1 MSKEGLKEDLI
12 NDINRLLNKEN
23 KENKENTEEFF
34 NQNVLDSPNEGQ
46 QNIRDIPPHVLA
58 QLQNEHMQQQM
69 QQEMPQKMA
78 HQMQQDMPRQMH
90 DIPPQVL
97 AQFQHQQM
105 QKQLQMQA
113 QQQAMQQ
120 ADPMGYPMN
129 HQMGGQMNHKMN
141 LPSRPMTQSK
151 RGMLEHLDGSSLDKV
166 KDTVYMYRDPLV
178 LFLLFSVIL
187 TPQVNSILNKVPYAS
202 GASGFNEYPS
212 YIGIM
217 LRGVLLLG
225 MYLMLKN
232 MNVI

>member
-23 KENKENTEEFF
+23 KESTEEFF
-34 NQNVLDSPNEGQ
+34 NQNILDSPHEGQ
-46 QNIRDIPPHVLA
+46 QQQQMRDIPPHVLA
-58 QLQNEHMQQQM
+58 QLQNEHMQQ
-69 QQEMPQKMA
+69 EMPQQM
-78 HQMQQDMPRQMH
+78 HQEMPRQMH
-90 DIPPQVL
+90 DVPPQVL

-141 LPSRPMTQSK
+141 LPTRPIINSK

-166 KDTVYMYRDPLV
+166 KDMVYTFRDPLV

-225 MYLMLKN
+225 LYLMLKN

>member
-23 KENKENTEEFF
+23 KESTEEYF
-34 NQNVLDSPNEGQ
+34 NQNVLDSPHEGQ
-46 QNIRDIPPHVLA
+46 QQIRDIPPHVLA

-69 QQEMPQKMA
+69 QQEMP
-78 HQMQQDMPRQMH
+78 RQMH
-90 DIPPQVL
+90 QEMHDVPPQVL

-113 QQQAMQQ
+113 QQQHQQ
-120 ADPMGYPMN
+120 QQNDSMGYPMN

-141 LPSRPMTQSK
+141 LPTRPIINSK
-151 RGMLEHLDGSSLDKV
+151 KGMLEHLDGSSLDKV
-166 KDTVYMYRDPLV
+166 KDTIYMFRDPLV

-212 YIGIM
+212 YVGIM

-225 MYLMLKN
+225 AYLMLKN

>member
-23 KENKENTEEFF
+23 KENSEEFF
-34 NQNVLDSPNEGQ
+34 NQNVLDSPQEGQ
-46 QNIRDIPPHVLA
+46 QQMRDIPPHVLA

-69 QQEMPQKMA
+69 QQEMP
-78 HQMQQDMPRQMH
+78 RQMH
-90 DIPPQVL
+90 QEMHDVPPQVL

-212 YIGIM
+212 YVGII

>member
-23 KENKENTEEFF
+23 KDNTEEYF
-34 NQNVLDSPNEGQ
+34 NQNILDSPQEQ
-46 QNIRDIPPHVLA
+46 QHVRDIPPHVLA

-69 QQEMPQKMA
+69 HQEMPR
-78 HQMQQDMPRQMH
+78 QMQQEMH

-113 QQQAMQQ
+113 QQQA
-120 ADPMGYPMN
+120 DPMGYPMN

-141 LPSRPMTQSK
+141 LPSRPVIQSK
-151 RGMLEHLDGSSLDKV
+151 RGMLEHLEGGSLENV
-166 KDTVYMYRDPLV
+166 KNAVYTFRDPLV

-202 GASGFNEYPS
+202 GSSGFNEYPS
-212 YIGIM
+212 YVGIM
-217 LRGVLLLG
+217 LRGVLLVG
-225 MYLMLKN
+225 VYLILKN

>member
-23 KENKENTEEFF
+23 KENTEEYF
-34 NQNVLDSPNEGQ
+34 NQNVLDSPQEQ
-46 QNIRDIPPHVLA
+46 QHIRDIPPHVLA

-69 QQEMPQKMA
+69 HQEMPQQM
-78 HQMQQDMPRQMH
+78 HQEMHQEMPRQMH

-113 QQQAMQQ
+113 QQQHQQ
-120 ADPMGYPMN
+120 QQQPPPMSYPMN
-129 HQMGGQMNHKMN
+129 
-141 LPSRPMTQSK
+141 LPLKPVTQSK
-151 RGMLEHLDGSSLDKV
+151 RGMLEHLNGGMLDNV
-166 KDTVYMYRDPLV
+166 TEGVYTYRDPLV

-187 TPQVNSILNKVPYAS
+187 TPQVNAILNKIPYAS
-202 GASGFNEYPS
+202 GSSGFNEYPS
-212 YIGIM
+212 YIGII
-217 LRGVLLLG
+217 LRGVLLIG
-225 MYLMLKN
+225 VYLMLKK

>member
-23 KENKENTEEFF
+23 KENSEEFF
-34 NQNVLDSPNEGQ
+34 NQNVLDSPQEGQ
-46 QNIRDIPPHVLA
+46 QQMRDIPPHVLA

-69 QQEMPQKMA
+69 QQEMP
-78 HQMQQDMPRQMH
+78 RQMH
-90 DIPPQVL
+90 QEMHDVPPQVL